1 MRVGLISDI
10 HSNRPA
16 LEAVLESMPDDI
28 DAVVCAGDIVGYSAW
43 PAACVE
49 RIRET
54 CDIVVQGNHDRDV
67 RNPESYAQNEMA
79 YAGLEYAQTQLS
91 PEQMSWLSELPSST
105 HAFDDRLFVVHSH
118 PENVD
123 RYVSKGMFTSVGT
136 YMSEETQVLAL
147 GHTHKQ
153 AAVNMA
159 KFSRHGWVINPGS
172 VGQPRDGNSKAAYA
186 VIDLEVPIVEL
197 HRTEYPINEVKQA
210 HEEVGLPSQSAT
222 RLEKGE

>member
-16 LEAVLESMPDDI
+16 LEAVLQSMPDDL
-28 DAVVCAGDIVGYSAW
+28 DALVCAGDIVGYSAW
-43 PAACVE
+43 PGECVD
-49 RIRET
+49 RIRQT

-67 RNPESYAQNEMA
+67 RTPDSYAQNELA
-79 YAGLEYAQTQLS
+79 SAGLEYAQSELTTEQL
-91 PEQMSWLSELPSST
+91 SWLSELPAST
-105 HAFDDRLFVVHSH
+105 HAFEDRLFVVHSH

-123 RYVSKGMFTSVGT
+123 RYVSKKMFTAVST
-136 YMSEETQVLAL
+136 YMNDETRVLAL

-159 KFSRHGWVINPGS
+159 KFNRHGWVVNPGS
-172 VGQPRDGNSKAAYA
+172 VGQPRDGNPTAAYA
-186 VIDLEVPIVEL
+186 IVDLDGPRVEL
-197 HRTEYPINEVKQA
+197 HRTAYPIEEVKRA
-210 HEEVGLPSQSAT
+210 HDDVGLPSESAT